1 MFPMTIGQ
9 LASHCK
15 VARTTILY
23 YEQVGLLAP
32 AIRSEGGHR
41 QYGEQDLARVGQIC
55 AWRATGMTLD
65 AIRALLAGGDEQAAI
80 VLRLQTIERAMARL
94 REQQALLAALL
105 GRVAASPPLPA
116 PAPAPAPFEALY
128 QEQGLDDAAMHR
140 WHVVFARQNPEG
152 HKAFLLAL
160 GLSEQ
165 DVARIA
171 RDSAS
176 AG

>member
-9 LASHCK
+9 LASHCQ

-105 GRVAASPPLPA
+105 TSLPGAPPQPGAAA
-116 PAPAPAPFEALY
+116 PVPFEALY
-128 QEQGLDDAAMHR
+128 QEKGLDDAAMHR
-140 WHVVFARQNPEG
+140 WHAVFARQNPEG

-171 RDSAS
+171 RDSAG
-176 AG
+176 AD